1 MELSPVAE
9 DYLTA
14 IYHLEAETGRPVRT
28 VDISDEVGVTS
39 PTVSNMIDTLDERG
53 LVEYTPYKGVA
64 LTDRGETVVLRLVR
78 THRLLETFMMEH
90 LDYTWSEV
98 HEEADRL
105 EHHVS
110 EEFVSRLETFLGEPR
125 MDPHGDPIPDAEL
138 RMPAESSHTPLTEF
152 EVGDV
157 VAVEQVPHR
166 DPDVREFLSSRD
178 IGPGTR
184 LTVDAVSPVGLVTVE
199 SSLGDDSIAL
209 PTHVARR
216 VGARPIDPASELE

>member
-14 IYHLEAETGRPVRT
+14 IYHLEAEHGGSVRT
-28 VDISDEVGVTS
+28 VDISEEIGVTP
-39 PTVSNMIDTLDERG
+39 PTVSSMIDTLDERG
-53 LVEYTPYKGVA
+53 LVDYTPYKGVT
-64 LTDRGETVVLRLVR
+64 LTERGETVVLRLVR
-78 THRLLETFMMEH
+78 NHRLLETFLMEH

-98 HEEADRL
+98 HDEADRL

-110 EEFVSRLETFLGEPR
+110 EEFVSRLETYLGEPR

-138 RMPAESSHTPLTEF
+138 TMPEESPHIPLTEF

-157 VAVEQVPHR
+157 VVVEQVPHR
-166 DPDVREFLSSRD
+166 DPDVREYLTRHE

-184 LTVDAVSPVGLVTVE
+184 LTVEEVSPINLVTVVPV
-199 SSLGDDSIAL
+199 SSGTPVSL

-216 VGARPIDPASELE
+216 LGVRKAKQ